1 MANDA
6 SNHPT
11 NSSDADMNVAGDHAE
26 FDAVQLAQANAPAQQ
41 PQQPQKTAAIPAVP
55 NGTVQVEIPQGEKVV
70 RVAVA
75 NGETVILPA
84 PFDDQ
89 AALAAKEGNGNLAI
103 RVGDITVLLEG
114 YQQTVDASGNPTVTL
129 KDPQGDVID
138 IAVVLAST
146 DPNLD
151 IETAAGGDAAGAQGA
166 DNTGAL
172 LSQFGLG
179 AGLGGLN
186 AVGVLDATAL
196 QYKLIDNAIRLER
209 GDLLE
214 PSQPLDIK
222 VSGPKDILS
231 QSHLRDPIV
240 TINDYSSSPTYD
252 EFINGNGKAP
262 AWDNHFGDFD
272 GTDPLDASAMH
283 TTGEVVVDPH
293 NDSTVDVTLDPSG
306 LVAQGLTSNGVPLV
320 YVLSADGTTIFGFR
334 GDGTGGTDGA
344 LVLVVHV
351 QDTGTKN
358 DDGTTHFAV
367 DYYLVNRLDDLA
379 GDSNGGEDA
388 THLDVVFDV
397 TTSADQTG
405 SASSTVTYKDDAPIA
420 ADDTDSVANFL
431 TTDGNVVTGLGT
443 TNDDPNK
450 LSDLGGADGSTVTGL
465 AGKNGT
471 DTDASDKLTVK
482 GEYGTLVMNADGT
495 YTYTRDNGDPTVDK
509 DGKTITLQD
518 KFTYTLTDDDG
529 DKTTANL
536 TIDIR
541 DNPVI
546 VTPPPPPGGGDN
558 PIDLNKS
565 GTAVFESGLPDGS
578 KSADDTETTKGSVK
592 VDAKDGVQTV
602 TIDGT
607 VIKLDGT
614 STTISGKHGDITVT
628 WDDANK
634 EIDYTYTLTDNDPTH
649 SQPGNDVNPGE
660 DFKIEVTDKDGDKGN
675 GDIKIVIV
683 DDVPQARNDVDTL
696 AIGETSQ
703 SGNVITGDG
712 TTGGKGGAGADTLG
726 ADGATVS
733 AVTGFN
739 GSADNDASNGLNV
752 DGQYGKL
759 TLNADGSY
767 TYTRNA
773 GSPGG
778 VTDTFT
784 YTLKDADGDI
794 SQATLTINVGDDKPT
809 IDAPTADGATKVYE
823 KGLPLGSGELADG
836 NSGNNSDTSETVKG
850 TINYTEGDAPAA
862 ITITDKNGVAVTV
875 AAGATILG
883 ADGTLVI
890 NSVGGG
896 KIDYTYTL
904 TTNTSGDNT
913 TDTFKLSI
921 TDKDGDNDTD
931 DLVIK
936 IVDDQPDAKN
946 DTDSVGA
953 GMSTDGNVITGAN
966 TTSGAA
972 GADVK
977 GADGASVSQVVGQ
990 TTDADPA
997 GGGFTVQGQYGKL
1010 VMQADGSYTYTR
1022 DSDAPTLDKDGKVVT
1037 LTDTFTYT
1045 LKDGDGDTDPATLVV
1060 TIKDSD
1066 IKILD
1071 LTPKA
1076 SGGDTKV
1083 EEDGLSAA
1091 RGAGESAGS
1100 DGSGPVTGN
1109 GTFTINSPDGVQSL
1123 MVDGKAVITNGVFS
1137 AITIDTALGNKLNI
1151 TGYDANTGT
1160 VTYNYVLLDNEQH
1173 AAGAGNNSLYEDFSV
1188 IVTDKDGDSASDTL
1202 SVNIVDDVP
1211 DAKNDTDSIASGGTS
1226 TDGNVITGEG
1236 TTGGKGGAGAD
1247 VQGADGAKVSGVTG
1261 FNGSADNDASNGLE
1275 VQGQY
1280 GKLTMNADGTYTY
1293 TRDAGSPGGVTD
1305 TFTYTLKDGDGDTDT
1320 ATLTIN
1326 VGDDRPTVDA
1336 PDSDGMTKVY
1346 EKGLPQGSG
1355 ETADGNSA
1363 NDSDKSEKVSGTITY
1378 TEGDAP
1384 AAITIQ
1390 GKDGPVAV
1398 TVGATIVGAD
1408 GTLVITSVGGG
1419 NIGYTYTL
1427 TTNTSGD
1434 ATTDNFKVSI
1444 TDKDGDNATDDLI
1457 IKIVDDT
1464 PTARPDTDLVS
1475 NDTNKAEG
1483 NVITGAGT
1491 TSGAVG
1497 ADTKGAD
1504 GASVSKLEGF
1514 NGSVDTTANNGLTV
1528 TGQYG
1533 TLTMNA
1539 DGTYTY
1545 TRFNGDPL
1553 KATETFTYTL
1563 TDGDGDPSVTTL
1575 KVTINDE
1582 GCNITD
1588 LTPKANGGD
1597 ALVDEGAL
1605 LASRG
1610 AGESAGSDGLGS
1622 TKGDGDFTI
1631 NAPDGVQNLTVDGH
1645 AVITNGTFAATSW
1658 TTAFG
1663 NTISIT
1669 NYDANTGKVSYNYTL
1684 NDNETHQSG
1693 NGQNSLYEDFNV
1705 SLTDK
1710 DGDTASGT
1718 LSVNIVDDV
1727 AVAVNGAKSMTG
1739 TDAKYNVLL
1748 IMDVSGS
1755 MADPSGVNGL
1765 TRLQLEGQSIINLLN
1780 AYAASGQT
1788 MVQIATFSSD
1798 ANVPNPG
1805 GWMTVADAIV
1815 LVNQIVANGP
1825 QQATDYHDAI
1835 AAGLQA
1841 YNTDGK
1847 IVGATNVAYFF
1858 SDGKPNE
1865 PDESTGPLTSSEITN
1880 WQNFVDQNDIKSYAI
1895 GLGTDTVKSTL
1906 DPIAYDGSVNPPVN
1920 TDAVIVTDLNNL
1932 ASVINSTLP
1941 TPQAGDIVS
1950 SLGGAFGADGGH
1962 VATIVINGVTYTY
1975 AQAVAANAA
1984 HELTIATA
1992 GGSFKIDF
2000 DDGKYTYTP
2009 DFTKTQSN
2017 LDIGFTLIDNDGDT
2031 AGATLKLLAPLAQ
2044 FAMPVEPTV
2053 ATTTNVFGTGN
2064 YNAPAGTNNADHIR
2078 DWTSGGNENDVHNS
2092 TINGQ
2097 NGNDWIEAG
2106 AGNDTVLGGTGLDK
2120 ILGGAG
2126 NDNLQ
2131 GQTGN
2136 DWLDG
2141 GSGNDHLQG
2150 GADTDTMIGG
2160 AGSDK
2165 MDGGDGSDYF
2175 KNVDTADLDGTNT
2188 LDGTHSIDGGAGS
2201 DYVDLSGLASFGSAQ
2216 AARIENVEALSFT
2229 GGGATAVTLDY
2240 NSVLNMTDAN
2250 NNLVIHG
2257 DQGSDTVAL
2266 SGGFTKIGTDVTAND
2281 GVHYDVFQAGVGA
2294 SQVTVFVDHNLN
2306 ATAT

>member
-114 YQQTVDASGNPTVTL
+114 YQQTVDAAGNPTVTL

-186 AVGVLDATAL
+186 AVGVLDATSL
-196 QYKLIDNAIRLER
+196 QYKLIDNSILRER
-209 GDLLE
+209 EDLLE

-222 VSGPKDILS
+222 VTGPKDILS

-240 TINDYSSSPTYD
+240 TINDYSASPTFA

-293 NDSTVDVTLDPSG
+293 NDSTVNVDLDPSG
-306 LVAQGLTSNGVPLV
+306 LNAQGLTSNGVPLV
-320 YVLSADGTTIFGFR
+320 YVLSADGSTIFGFR

-351 QDTGTKN
+351 ADTGTKAQ
-358 DDGTTHFAV
+358 DGTTHFVV

-388 THLDVVFDV
+388 THLDVGFDV

-405 SASSTVTYKDDAPIA
+405 SASSTVNFKDDAPIA
-420 ADDTDSVANFL
+420 ADDTDSVGNQL
-431 TTDGNVVTGLGT
+431 STDGNVITGVGT

-450 LSDLGGADGSTVTGL
+450 LSDLGGADGSTVTSL
-465 AGKNGT
+465 TGKNGS
-471 DTDASDKLTVK
+471 DNDASDKLTVK
-482 GEYGTLVMNADGT
+482 GEHGTLVMNADGT

-509 DGKTITLQD
+509 NGNTITLQD
-518 KFTYTLTDDDG
+518 KFTYTLTDGDG

-536 TIDIR
+536 TIDIK
-541 DNPVI
+541 DSDI
-546 VTPPPPPGGGDN
+546 KIKDLTPKADGGDVTVDED
-558 PIDLNKS
+558 DLADGSDTTK
-565 GTAVFESGLPDGS
+565 ESTTQGGDFTITSPDGVGNLS
-578 KSADDTETTKGSVK
+578 IGGHAVITNGVFAATSFTTPLGNTLSITGYN
-592 VDAKDGVQTV
+592 AATGQV
-602 TIDGT
+602 T
-607 VIKLDGT
+607 
-614 STTISGKHGDITVT
+614 
-628 WDDANK
+628 
-634 EIDYTYTLTDNDPTH
+634 YTYTLLDNEGH
-649 SQPGNDVNPGE
+649 ASANGENSLFE
-660 DFKIEVTDKDGDKGN
+660 DFKVDVTDKDGDAASSTLSVN
-675 GDIKIVIV
+675 IV
-683 DDVPQARNDVDTL
+683 DDVPTARNDVDTI
-696 AIGETSQ
+696 ATGGTSAD
-703 SGNVITGDG
+703 GNVITGAN
-712 TTGGKGGAGADTLG
+712 TTSGAAGADTKG

-739 GSADNDASNGLNV
+739 GSADNDASDGLKV

-778 VTDTFT
+778 VSDTFT
-784 YTLKDADGDI
+784 YTLKDGDGDT
-794 SQATLTINVGDDKPT
+794 STATLTINVGDDKPT

-823 KGLPLGSGELADG
+823 KGLPQGSGELADG
-836 NSGNNSDTSETVKG
+836 NSGNNSDSSETVKG
-850 TINYTEGDAPAA
+850 TINYYEGDAPAA
-862 ITITDKNGVAVTV
+862 ITITDKNGVAITAV
-875 AAGATILG
+875 AGVDIVG
-883 ADGTLVI
+883 ADGTLHI
-890 NSVGGG
+890 DSVGGG

-904 TTNTSGDNT
+904 TTNTSGDTT
-913 TDTFKLSI
+913 TDSFKLSI

-931 DLVIK
+931 NLVIK
-936 IVDDQPDAKN
+936 IVDDTPDAKN

-953 GMSTDGNVITGAN
+953 GMTTDGNVITGVG

-990 TTDADPA
+990 TTDSDPA
-997 GGGFTVQGQYGKL
+997 GGFTVQGQYGKL
-1010 VMQADGSYTYTR
+1010 VMQADGSYVYTR

-1076 SGGDTKV
+1076 NGGDTKV

-1091 RGAGESAGS
+1091 RGPNESAGS
-1100 DGSGPVTGN
+1100 DGSGPTTGN
-1109 GTFTINSPDGVQSL
+1109 GTFTISSPDGVQSL
-1123 MVDGKAVITNGVFS
+1123 MVDGKAVVTNGVFT

-1151 TGYDANTGT
+1151 TAYDANTGT

-1173 AAGAGNNSLYEDFSV
+1173 DAGAGKNSLYEDFSV

-1211 DAKNDTDSIASGGTS
+1211 DAKNDTDTIVTGGTS
-1226 TDGNVITGEG
+1226 TDGNVITGANTSSG
-1236 TTGGKGGAGAD
+1236 AAGAD

-1261 FNGSADNDASNGLE
+1261 FNGSADNDASDGLK
-1275 VQGQY
+1275 VDGQY
-1280 GKLTMNADGTYTY
+1280 GKLTLNADGSYTY
-1293 TRDAGSPGGVTD
+1293 TRNAGSPGGVTD
-1305 TFTYTLKDGDGDTDT
+1305 VFTYTLKDGDGDTDT

-1326 VGDDRPTVDA
+1326 VGDDRPTIDA
-1336 PDSDGMTKVY
+1336 PTADGMTKVY

-1355 ETADGNSA
+1355 EIADGNPNNNS
-1363 NDSDKSEKVSGTITY
+1363 DSSEIVKGTISY

-1384 AAITIQ
+1384 AAITITDKN
-1390 GKDGPVAV
+1390 GVAV
-1398 TVGATIVGAD
+1398 TVVAGVNILGAD
-1408 GTLVITSVGGG
+1408 GTLHIDSVGGG
-1419 NIGYTYTL
+1419 KVEYTYTL

-1434 ATTDNFKVSI
+1434 NTTDTFGLSI
-1444 TDKDGDNATDDLI
+1444 TDKDGDNDTDNLV
-1457 IKIVDDT
+1457 IKIVDDV
-1464 PTARPDTDLVS
+1464 PDAKNDTDSVA
-1475 NDTNKAEG
+1475 NDKLSTDG
-1483 NVITGAGT
+1483 NVITGVGT
-1491 TSGAVG
+1491 TSGAAG
-1497 ADTKGAD
+1497 ADVKGAD
-1504 GASVSKLEGF
+1504 GAAISQLVGF
-1514 NGSVDTTANNGLTV
+1514 SGSTDSNPAGGFTV
-1528 TGQYG
+1528 QGQYG
-1533 TLTMNA
+1533 TLVMQA
-1539 DGTYTY
+1539 DGSYVYTRNNSDPTVDKDGKPVTYT
-1545 TRFNGDPL
+1545 D
-1553 KATETFTYTL
+1553 TFTYTL
-1563 TDGDGDPSVTTL
+1563 KDGDTDVDTATL
-1575 KVTINDE
+1575 VVTIKDD
-1582 GCNITD
+1582 GCNITN
-1588 LTPKANGGD
+1588 LTPKASGGD
-1597 ALVDEGAL
+1597 TTVDEDGL

-1610 AGESAGSDGLGS
+1610 ANESAGSDGSGP
-1622 TKGDGDFTI
+1622 TTNTGDFNI
-1631 NAPDGVQNLTVDGH
+1631 SAPDGVQTLTIGGH
-1645 AVITNGTFAATSW
+1645 AVITNGVFAASSW
-1658 TTAFG
+1658 TTGFG

-1669 NYDANTGKVSYNYTL
+1669 GYDANTGKVSYSYTL
-1684 NDNETHQSG
+1684 NDNEAHATG
-1693 NGQNSLYEDFNV
+1693 NGENSLYEDLNV

-1710 DGDTASGT
+1710 DGDTATGT

-1727 AVAVNGAKSMTG
+1727 AVALNGAKSMTG

-1755 MADPSGVNGL
+1755 MGDPSGVNGL

-1788 MVQIATFSSD
+1788 MVQIATFSSN

-1805 GWMTVADAIV
+1805 GWMTVADAIA

-1835 AAGLQA
+1835 AAGIQA

-1847 IVGATNVAYFF
+1847 IVDATNVAYFF

-1865 PDESTGPLTSSEITN
+1865 PDENTGPLTNGEVTN
-1880 WQNFVDQNDIKSYAI
+1880 WVNFVNTNDINAYAI

-1906 DPIAYDGSVNPPVN
+1906 DPIAYNGDTGVN

-1941 TPQAGDIVS
+1941 EPQSGDIVS
-1950 SLGGAFGADGGH
+1950 ALGGTFGADGGH

-2009 DFTKTQSN
+2009 DFTKNQTN

-2044 FAMPVEPTV
+2044 FAMPVEPTPV
-2053 ATTTNVFGTGN
+2053 TTTNIFGTGN
-2064 YNAPAGTNNADHIR
+2064 YNAPAGTNSADHIR
-2078 DWTSGGNENDVHNS
+2078 DWTSGGSANDVHNS

-2106 AGNDTVLGGTGLDK
+2106 AGNDTVTGGTGLDK

-2141 GSGNDHLQG
+2141 GTGNDHLQG

-2165 MDGGDGSDYF
+2165 MDGGDGTDYF

-2229 GGGATAVTLDY
+2229 GGGSTAVTLDY

-2266 SGGFTKIGTDVTAND
+2266 SGGFTKIGTDVAAND
-2281 GVHYDVFQAGVGA
+2281 GQHYDVFQAGVGA
-2294 SQVTVFVDHNLN
+2294 NQVTVFVDHNLN
-2306 ATAT
+2306 ASAT

>member
-11 NSSDADMNVAGDHAE
+11 NSSDADMNVAGNQAE
-26 FDAVQLAQANAPAQQ
+26 FDAVQLAQANTPAQQ
-41 PQQPQKTAAIPAVP
+41 SPQPQKTAAIPAVP

-89 AALAAKEGNGNLAI
+89 AALAAKQGNGNLAI

-114 YQQTVDASGNPTVTL
+114 YQETVDASGNPTVTL

-138 IAVVLAST
+138 VAVVLAGT

-151 IETAAGGDAAGAQGA
+151 IETAAGGDAAGAQEA

-196 QYKLIDNAIRLER
+196 QYRLIDNAILRER
-209 GDLLE
+209 DDELT
-214 PSQPLDIK
+214 PSVKPLDIT
-222 VSGPKDILS
+222 VIGPNHPIG
-231 QSHLRDPIV
+231 QSFLRDPIV
-240 TINDYSSSPTYD
+240 TIKDYPANPTFD
-252 EFINGNGKAP
+252 NFINGVGSVPGFNNTFA
-262 AWDNHFGDFD
+262 DYD
-272 GTDPLDASAMH
+272 GTKA
-283 TTGEVVVDPH
+283 GQEEVHGTEQIVVNPF
-293 NDSTVDVTLDPSG
+293 NDSTVDVTLNLSG
-306 LVAQGLTSNGVPLV
+306 LDAQGLTSNGVPLY

-334 GDGTGGTDGA
+334 GDGNNGTDGA
-344 LVLVVHV
+344 LILVVHV
-351 QDTGTKN
+351 QDVGTKN
-358 DDGTTHFAV
+358 QDGTTTFTV
-367 DYYLVNRLDDLA
+367 DYYLANRIDDLP
-379 GDSNGGEDA
+379 GDSNGDGNSTFIE
-388 THLDVVFDV
+388 VNFDV

-405 SASSTVTYKDDAPIA
+405 SGTTGMEYIDDAPIS

-431 TTDGNVVTGLGT
+431 STDGNVITGLGT
-443 TNDDPNK
+443 TNDDASK
-450 LSDLGGADGSTVTGL
+450 DSDLGGADGATVTDL

-509 DGKTITLQD
+509 DGNTITLQD

-529 DKTTANL
+529 DEVTANL

-546 VTPPPPPGGGDN
+546 VTPPPPPGSGDN

-578 KSADDTETTKGSVK
+578 QPADNTETTKGSVK

-602 TIDGT
+602 TIDGVT
-607 VIKLDGT
+607 IKLDGT
-614 STTISGKHGDITVT
+614 STTITGKHGDIVVT

-634 EIDYTYTLTDNDPTH
+634 EIDYTYTLKDNDPTH
-649 SQPGNDVNPGE
+649 SQPGNDVIPGE
-660 DFKIEVTDKDGDKGN
+660 DFKVVVTDKDGDKGT
-675 GDIKIVIV
+675 GDINIIIV
-683 DDVPQARNDVDTL
+683 DDVPTARNDIDTL
-696 AIGETSQ
+696 AIGENSQ

-712 TTGGKGGAGADTLG
+712 TTGGKGGVGADTLG

-739 GSADNDASNGLNV
+739 GSKDEDASNGLSV

-778 VTDTFT
+778 VTDVFT
-784 YTLKDADGDI
+784 YTLKDADGDT
-794 SQATLTINVGDDKPT
+794 STATLTINVGDDKPT
-809 IDAPTADGATKVYE
+809 IDAPDADGMTKVYE
-823 KGLPLGSGELADG
+823 KGLPTGSGELADG
-836 NSGNNSDTSETVKG
+836 NAGNNSDTSEIVSG
-850 TINYTEGDAPAA
+850 TIKYTEGDAPAT
-862 ITITDKNGVAVTV
+862 ITIQGKDGPVTV
-875 AAGATILG
+875 AVGAKITG
-883 ADGTLVI
+883 ADGTLEI
-890 NSVGGG
+890 TSVGGG
-896 KIDYTYTL
+896 SIGYTYTL
-904 TTNTSGDNT
+904 TTNTSGDAT
-913 TDTFKLSI
+913 TDSFKLSI
-921 TDKDGDNDTD
+921 TDKDGDNSTD

-936 IVDDQPDAKN
+936 IVDDTPTAKD

-953 GMSTDGNVITGAN
+953 GLSTDGNVITGAG
-966 TTSGAA
+966 TTGGLGGV
-972 GADVK
+972 GADLK
-977 GADGASVSQVVGQ
+977 GADGATVSQVVGE
-990 TTDADPA
+990 TTDSDAA
-997 GGGFTVQGQYGKL
+997 GGFTVQGKYGTL
-1010 VMQADGSYTYTR
+1010 QMAADGTYTYTR
-1022 DSDAPTLDKDGKVVT
+1022 FDGKP
-1037 LTDTFTYT
+1037 LEATDTFTYT
-1045 LKDGDGDTDPATLVV
+1045 LKDGDGDTDPATLTV

-1076 SGGDTKV
+1076 NGGDTKV
-1083 EEDGLSAA
+1083 EEDGLLAS

-1109 GTFTINSPDGVQSL
+1109 GDFKITSPDGVQTL
-1123 MVDGKAVITNGVFS
+1123 TIDGKAVVVNGVFT
-1137 AITIDTALGNKLNI
+1137 ATTIDTALGNKLNI
-1151 TGYDANTGT
+1151 TGYDSATGV
-1160 VTYNYVLLDNEQH
+1160 VTYNYVLVDNENH

-1188 IVTDKDGDSASDTL
+1188 IVTDKDGDQASDTL

-1211 DAKNDTDSIASGGTS
+1211 DAKNDTDTIASGGTS
-1226 TDGNVITGEG
+1226 TDGNVITGDK
-1236 TTGGKGGAGAD
+1236 TTSGAAGAD
-1247 VQGADGAKVSGVTG
+1247 VKGADGASVSAVVGAKSSDT
-1261 FNGSADNDASNGLE
+1261 DASNGLE

-1280 GKLTMNADGTYTY
+1280 GKLTLNADGSYVY

-1326 VGDDRPTVDA
+1326 VGDDKPTVDA
-1336 PDSDGMTKVY
+1336 PDAAGMTTVY
-1346 EKGLPQGSG
+1346 EKGLPTGSG
-1355 ETADGNSA
+1355 ETADGNGG
-1363 NDSDKSEKVSGTITY
+1363 NNSDKSEIVSGTIAY

-1384 AAITIQ
+1384 ATITIQ
-1390 GKDGPVAV
+1390 GKDGPVTVA
-1398 TVGATIVGAD
+1398 VGATITGAD

-1419 NIGYTYTL
+1419 SIGYTYTL

-1434 ATTDNFKVSI
+1434 ATTDSFKVSI
-1444 TDKDGDNATDDLI
+1444 TDKDGDNATDDLV
-1457 IKIVDDT
+1457 IKIVDDV
-1464 PTARPDTDLVS
+1464 PTARPDTDLVD
-1475 NDTNKAEG
+1475 NNTNKADG
-1483 NVITGAGT
+1483 NVITASGT
-1491 TSGAVG
+1491 TSGAAG
-1497 ADTKGAD
+1497 ADTLGAD
-1504 GASVSKLEGF
+1504 GATVSKLEGF
-1514 NGSVDTTANNGLTV
+1514 NGSVDTTPGNDLIV

-1533 TLTMNA
+1533 TLTMKA

-1553 KATETFTYTL
+1553 QATETFTYTL
-1563 TDGDGDPSVTTL
+1563 TDGDGDPSTTTL
-1575 KVTINDE
+1575 KVTIDDD

-1610 AGESAGSDGLGS
+1610 AGESPGSDGLGS

-1631 NAPDGVQNLTVDGH
+1631 TAPDGVDDLTVGGQ
-1645 AVITNGTFAATSW
+1645 AVITNGVFTATTF
-1658 TTAFG
+1658 TTALG
-1663 NTISIT
+1663 NTMSIT
-1669 NYDANTGKVSYNYTL
+1669 GYDANTGKISYNYTL
-1684 NDNETHQSG
+1684 NDNETHANAQ
-1693 NGQNSLYEDFNV
+1693 GQNSLYEDLNIT
-1705 SLTDK
+1705 LTDK
-1710 DGDTASGT
+1710 DGDTANGT

-1727 AVAVNGAKSMTG
+1727 PVAVTGAKSMTG
-1739 TDAKYNVLL
+1739 SEAKYNVLL
-1748 IMDVSGS
+1748 IMDISGS
-1755 MADPSGVNGL
+1755 MAEDSGVDNPNAAGNY
-1765 TRLQLEGQSIINLLN
+1765 TRLQLEGQTIINLLN

-1788 MVQIATFSSD
+1788 MVQIATFSTD
-1798 ANVPNPG
+1798 AQVPNPG
-1805 GWMTVADAIV
+1805 GWMTVADAIA

-1825 QQATDYHDAI
+1825 QQATDYHDAL

-1847 IVGATNVAYFF
+1847 IVDATNVAYFF
-1858 SDGKPNE
+1858 SDGRPNE
-1865 PDESTGPLTSSEITN
+1865 PTEQTGPLTQQEITN
-1880 WQNFVDQNDIKSYAI
+1880 WENFLNTNDVNAYSI
-1895 GLGTDTVKSTL
+1895 GLGTDVVQAQL
-1906 DPIAYDGSVNPPVN
+1906 DPIAYNGETGVN
-1920 TDAVIVTDLNNL
+1920 TNAVIVTDLNDL
-1932 ASVINSTLP
+1932 ADVINATLP
-1941 TPQAGDIVS
+1941 EPQQGDIVS

-1962 VATIVINGVTYTY
+1962 VATITINGVTYTY

-1984 HELTIATA
+1984 HELTITTA

-2000 DDGKYTYTP
+2000 DDGKYTYSP
-2009 DFTKTQSN
+2009 DFAKTQTN
-2017 LDIGFTLIDNDGDT
+2017 LDVAFTLIDNDGDT

-2044 FAMPVEPTV
+2044 FAMPTEPTV
-2053 ATTTNVFGTGN
+2053 ATTSDVFGTGN
-2064 YNAPAGTNNADHIR
+2064 YNAPVGTNAANHIR
-2078 DWTSGGNENDVHNS
+2078 DWTSGGSANDVHNS
-2092 TINGQ
+2092 TINGN

-2106 AGNDTVLGGTGLDK
+2106 AGNDTVSGGTGLDK

-2126 NDNLQ
+2126 NDILK
-2131 GQTGN
+2131 GDSGN

-2141 GSGNDHLQG
+2141 GTGNDHLQG
-2150 GADTDTMIGG
+2150 GADTDTMTGG

-2165 MDGGDGSDYF
+2165 MEGGDGSDYF
-2175 KNVDTADLDGTNT
+2175 KAVDSADLDGTNT
-2188 LDGTHSIDGGAGS
+2188 IDGSHSIDGGAGN
-2201 DYVDLSGLASFGSAQ
+2201 DYVDLSNLATFGSAQ

-2281 GVHYDVFQAGVGA
+2281 GLHYDVFQAGTGA
-2294 SQVTVFVDHNLN
+2294 NQVTVFVDHNLTAS
-2306 ATAT
+2306 AT